1 MNRDI
6 LIFSCISSL
15 IFFVQSIPQKTRQR
29 KPEVIAQFN
38 FLPELE
44 KERSTRDATYNV
56 LQLFDE
62 EKDDDN
68 GVITT
73 PSIAQRD
80 DQNLVEL
87 YLKENSMVD
96 CSSAKMP
103 LKKQALR
110 KPKKV
115 NKWVN
120 KWSAPCKGRTGQF
133 RFPDDCHAFV
143 DCWRGRGTLK
153 KCFPRNLVFN
163 EATGQ
168 CDWPRNVQ
176 CVTGDLEDFKSQT
189 RKSREIDLSLPN
201 CHDYTAL
208 GYKCTKFWECSDN
221 GEILDSP
228 YDFYGEGVIDARMV
242 PPKKKNKRSK
252 FDPLQKVCPG
262 QFEICCKGECKAN
275 AKKAK
280 ANAKAKRKAVGSN
293 SFCPGDYT
301 GPRPIPGICTK
312 FAECYKGTAI
322 VKNCPPGT
330 HFCINSKLCD
340 WPSKAVCEQLET
352 FTESPVLPSSTDSAS
367 PRYSS
372 QTASDESQQPTDL
385 APLYEPGYSFLAR
398 SQKIIPAPPSGQMAR
413 LRHGKS
419 PSEGYLEIFSFD
431 KWGYV
436 CDSGAWTMEE
446 ADVVCK
452 QLGLTRGV
460 RKTTQGL
467 KYGKV
472 DETRKATENVQCTGS
487 EESIE
492 ECSIVYEPE
501 GKPCK
506 LSEDIVSISCVPDSW
521 ATCKKGEIPF
531 KNSCYTFYPNGTNFN
546 EAQQTCKRDGKF
558 LLEIE
563 TQEEND
569 MLSELL
575 FQNSKVTNLMNQV
588 WTGGVGSNIARK
600 NVWFWHSDTDK
611 VMDYRNFWK
620 GWSGGDRLDRATL
633 KYSKAIKLSRTFP
646 FGQSRKKK
654 KNKQQFTDYYFWALE
669 DFSTKLPF
677 ICERR
682 QLDIGCTEGDGEDYM
697 GDASRTR
704 YGDECQKWDS
714 PEVGLWFDNE
724 QISKL
729 GPLEGNNKCRN
740 PDGESAP
747 WCLTGNGEYENCDI
761 PSCQKEA
768 ITIGPRIDAVT
779 ECGSDQFQCT
789 PGECIFSAYVCDGD
803 IDCSNSADEEPN
815 ARCIKYEDEFKKA
828 TNVKLVDEEVEQ
840 WTNRNLEACL
850 RLCVNAKDFTC
861 RAVNHDPKENICV
874 LLENNVGL
882 IGTLE
887 ETFNWNYYERIETQ
901 VSCSEDSMCE
911 SGKCLNSSQYCNG
924 IYDCPD
930 KSDEFGCTK
939 AFDVQVRLVDGKT
952 HSEGR
957 IEIKGYEYDW
967 GGVCDDGFG
976 LPEANVFCR
985 EAGFKLGAK
994 EAVLL
999 SRFGTGNQKINL
1011 DEVDCAG
1018 NEESILECKFNP
1030 WTVNDCSLKEFAGVV
1045 CIDEN
1050 RECSDEEWRCKSGE
1064 CKNLNFLCDT
1074 VEDCVDGSDE
1084 DLEQCEEEV
1093 DIRLVGGN
1101 NVTSGRVEVKY
1112 HGVWG
1117 TVCDDEFGKEEGSV
1131 VCKML
1136 GLPGGVK
1143 IHKEAAFGEG
1153 EGPIWIKTLECY
1165 GNESSLV
1172 NCPAATW
1179 EPNYYCKHMEDVGI
1193 ECLLTEA
1200 TEYDDKSDNDE
1211 DGNVVEGTHSGVCG
1225 VAEFEFKPSMPIAKV
1240 AGGQTASPGSQPW
1253 TASIRVKGNSR
1264 SFHWCG
1270 AIFVAEFYFISA
1282 AHCVE
1287 DYPKDSYIVRV
1298 GDWDQDVEDIDEQE
1312 FSIQSVHFHPE
1323 FNVGAYLNNDIA
1335 VIRIKPGAG
1344 GKGVKITS
1352 RVKPACLPSSS
1363 TSYKPGMECTISGWG
1378 SLGQGSGGYSRRLQA
1393 ATVPILETSKCIQKH
1408 VYGPD
1413 KLTSGMFCAGFL
1425 SGGVDSCQGDSGG
1438 PMVCNIRGKNTLLGV
1453 ISWGYG
1459 CGRANKP
1466 GVYTR
1471 VANYL
1476 DWIEEIFNA

>member
-1 MNRDI
+1 MRKHI
-6 LIFSCISSL
+6 LIFLLSFIQIYHVEGS
-15 IFFVQSIPQKTRQR
+15 PKKTRKR
-29 KPEVIAQFN
+29 KPDVIALFN

-44 KERSTRDATYNV
+44 KERTTRDATYNV
-56 LQLFDE
+56 LQLFSE
-62 EKDDDN
+62 EETEDDYGPGSKAMILNPRADN
-68 GVITT
+68 Q
-73 PSIAQRD
+73 S
-80 DQNLVEL
+80 LVEQ
-87 YLKENSMVD
+87 YLKDNSMVD
-96 CSSAKMP
+96 CAAAKMP
-103 LKKQALR
+103 FKKQAL
-110 KPKKV
+110 KKAKKAK
-115 NKWVN
+115 KWVN

-133 RFPDDCHAFV
+133 RYPDDCHAFV
-143 DCWRGRGTLK
+143 DCWRGRGKLK
-153 KCFPRNLVFN
+153 RCFPNTLVFN
-163 EATGQ
+163 EATQQ
-168 CDWPRNVQ
+168 CDWPRNVR
-176 CVTGDLEDFKSQT
+176 CVTGDLEDLENSI
-189 RKSREIDLSLPN
+189 RKSREIDLKMPN
-201 CHDYTAL
+201 CEDYTAL
-208 GYKCTKFWECSDN
+208 GYKCTKFWECADS
-221 GEILDSP
+221 GEIISSP
-228 YDFYGEGVIDARMV
+228 YDFYGEGLIDARMV
-242 PPKKKNKRSK
+242 PPKKKSK
-252 FDPLQKVCPG
+252 QNDFDPLDKICQG

-275 AKKAK
+275 ARKAK
-280 ANAKAKRKAVGSN
+280 AKKAKRKTMGSN

-330 HFCINSKLCD
+330 HFCIHSNLCD
-340 WPSKAVCEQLET
+340 WPNKAVCNQLET
-352 FTESPVLPSSTDSAS
+352 FEEATTQTTNVEPASLSPVHV
-367 PRYSS
+367 S
-372 QTASDESQQPTDL
+372 QTASDESQQPKEL
-385 APLYEPGYSFLAR
+385 ATLYGADFSFLAR
-398 SQKIIPAPPSGQMAR
+398 SQKIIPAPPSGQTVR

-436 CDSGAWTMEE
+436 CDSGSWTMEE

-452 QLGLTRGV
+452 QLGLKRGV

-467 KYGKV
+467 IHGKV
-472 DETRKATENVQCTGS
+472 DETRKGTENVKCSGD
-487 EESIE
+487 EGKVE
-492 ECSIVYEPE
+492 ECTIAYEAE

-506 LSEDIVSISCVPDSW
+506 LSEDIVSIACVPDSW

-531 KNSCYTFYPNGTNFN
+531 GNSCYSFYPNGTSFHK
-546 EAQQTCKRDGKF
+546 AQEDCKRDGKV
-558 LLEIE
+558 LVEIE

-575 FQNSKVTNLMNQV
+575 FQNSKVTNIMNQV

-611 VMDYRNFWK
+611 IMDYRNFWK
-620 GWSGGDRLDRATL
+620 GWSGGDRVDRASL
-633 KYSKAIKLSRTFP
+633 KYSKAIKLSRAFP
-646 FGQSRKKK
+646 FGKSRKKK
-654 KNKQQFTDYYFWALE
+654 NKQFTDYYFWALE
-669 DFSTKLPF
+669 DFSTNLPF
-677 ICERR
+677 ICERQ
-682 QLDIGCTEGDGEDYM
+682 QLDIGCREGDGEDYM

-704 YGDECQKWDS
+704 YGDECMKWDS
-714 PEVGLWFDNE
+714 PEVGLWFDRD

-729 GPLEGNNKCRN
+729 GPLEGNNRCRN

-761 PSCQKEA
+761 PSCQKQAFALE
-768 ITIGPRIDAVT
+768 PRLDAVA
-779 ECGSDQFQCT
+779 ECASDQYQCT

-803 IDCSNSADEEPN
+803 IDCSNAADEAPN
-815 ARCIKYEDEFKKA
+815 ARCDKYEDEFKKV

-850 RLCVNAKDFTC
+850 RLCINAKDFTC
-861 RAVNHDPKENICV
+861 RGVNHDPKENVCV
-874 LLENNVGL
+874 LLETNVGIL
-882 IGTLE
+882 GTLE
-887 ETFNWNYYERIETQ
+887 ETFNWNYFERIETQ
-901 VSCSEDSMCE
+901 VTCSEDLMCE
-911 SGKCLNSSQYCNG
+911 TGKCLNSSQFCNG
-924 IYDCPD
+924 LFDCPD
-930 KSDEFGCTK
+930 KKDEYGCK
-939 AFDVQVRLVDGKT
+939 GALDVEVRLVDGKT
-952 HSEGR
+952 HNEGR
-957 IEIKGYEYDW
+957 IEIKGYEHDW

-976 LPEANVFCR
+976 IQEANVFCR
-985 EAGFKLGAK
+985 QAGFKLGAR

-999 SRFGTGNQKINL
+999 SRFGNGNGQINL
-1011 DEVDCAG
+1011 DEVDCNG
-1018 NEESILECKFNP
+1018 NEESVLECKFNP
-1030 WTVNDCSLKEFAGVV
+1030 WTENDCSLKEFAGVV

-1050 RECSDEEWRCKSGE
+1050 RECTKEEWRCKSGE
-1064 CKNLNFLCDT
+1064 CKNLNVLCDT
-1074 VEDCVDGSDE
+1074 VEDCDDGSDE
-1084 DLEQCEEEV
+1084 ESKQCDEEIDV
-1093 DIRLVGGN
+1093 RLVGGN
-1101 NVTSGRVEVKY
+1101 NATSGRVEVKY

-1117 TVCDDEFGKEEGSV
+1117 TICDDEFGNEEGSV
-1131 VCKML
+1131 VCRML
-1136 GLPGGVK
+1136 GLPSGVK

-1153 EGPIWIKTLECY
+1153 EGPIWIKTMECW
-1165 GNESSLV
+1165 GNETSLLS
-1172 NCPAATW
+1172 CPAATW

-1193 ECLLTEA
+1193 ECLLSEPV
-1200 TEYDDKSDNDE
+1200 EYDVESSENDE
-1211 DGNVVEGTHSGVCG
+1211 YRQGRASEICG
-1225 VAEFEFKPSMPIAKV
+1225 IAEFEFKPSMPIAKV

-1253 TASIRVKGNSR
+1253 TSSIRVKGNTR

-1270 AIFVAEFYFISA
+1270 AIFVAEFYFLTA

-1287 DYPKDSYIVRV
+1287 DYPKDVYTVRV

-1335 VIRIKPGAG
+1335 VIRIKPVN
-1344 GKGVKITS
+1344 GKGVKVTS
-1352 RVKPACLPSSS
+1352 RVKPACLPTLS

-1425 SGGVDSCQGDSGG
+1425 SGGIDSCQGDSGG
-1438 PMVCNIRGKNTLLGV
+1438 PMVCNIRGKNHLLGV

-1476 DWIEEIFNA
+1476 DWIEEIFKA